1 MRGGHGAARGRSVPP
16 FGAISL
22 PRMRMLK
29 LTALILSLALNAA
42 EVPRDGGVGV
52 VLGVEGQNIVV
63 KRILPDTPAAAQ
75 HDLQV
80 GDRILAVA
88 QDKEPAIQVESGKLA
103 QAIPLLRGPKGTTV
117 RLTILS
123 AGEDKSQARVVT
135 FVRGEVKALSAW
147 GDGVLL
153 AKGVSAPD
161 IEMVDLANTR
171 SERLSGYTNKIIILE
186 FWATWCGPC
195 QPKMADLQTYYDK
208 YPDWK
213 DQVVLVAASVEEDKA
228 ALTKHLK
235 AKGWFR
241 THNVWVGTDAKR
253 AYHVD
258 AIPTAYVI
266 DRQGKIV
273 DANPED
279 LQETVSRQLR
289 AR

>member
-1 MRGGHGAARGRSVPP
+1 
-16 FGAISL
+16 
-22 PRMRMLK
+22 MRMLK

-123 AGEDKSQARVVT
+123 AGDDKSRARVVT

-171 SERLSGYTNKIIILE
+171 SERLSGYTNKITVLE

-213 DQVVLVAASVEEDKA
+213 DQVVLVAASVDDDKA

-266 DRQGKIV
+266 DRQGNIV

-279 LQETVSRQLR
+279 LPATVNRQLR
-289 AR
+289 ARQTIE